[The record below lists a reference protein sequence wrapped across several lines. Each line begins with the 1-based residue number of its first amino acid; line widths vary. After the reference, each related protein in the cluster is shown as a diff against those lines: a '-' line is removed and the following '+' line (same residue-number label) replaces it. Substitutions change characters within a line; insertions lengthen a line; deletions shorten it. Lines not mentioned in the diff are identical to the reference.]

1 MIDIL
6 LAVYN
11 GENYLAEQIE
21 SILSQT
27 ESDWRLIIN
36 DDCSSDHSRD
46 IARVYSEMYP
56 GRIVSCQNEAPSGSA
71 QANFV
76 GMLSLAESDYVM
88 FCDHDDVWKPD
99 KIRLTLAAMHKME
112 QRFGEV
118 PLLVHSDLEVVDRD
132 LNPLHESFIAY
143 QGLDPRCR
151 TLNRLLVQNNVTGCT
166 MMINRPLLELVRDV
180 PASSM
185 LMHDWWIAL
194 TAAAFGQIGFIER
207 PLICYRQHGDNQ
219 LGAVNNRSLIG
230 AARIVANRA
239 RTKKRVSVTYTQAA
253 AFRAYYEDRLPAE
266 ALSCLD
272 IYLTIPSRSKVGRIR
287 TLVKHRYLK
296 QNFLTAVG
304 QLIYC

>member
-27 ESDWRLIIN
+27 EHNWRLIIR
-36 DDCSSDHSRD
+36 DDCSTDHSRD

-56 GRIVSCQNEAPSGSA
+56 GRILSYKNDVPSGFA
-71 QANFV
+71 QANFA
-76 GMLSLAESDYVM
+76 GLLSLAESDYVM
-88 FCDHDDVWKPD
+88 FCDHDDVWRPEKV
-99 KIRLTLAAMHKME
+99 KLTLSAMHQME
-112 QRFGEV
+112 QRYGDV
-118 PLLVHSDLEVVDRD
+118 PLLVHSDLEVVDRN
-132 LNPLHESFIAY
+132 LQTLHASFMAY
-143 QGLDPRCR
+143 QGLDPKCR
-151 TLNRLLVQNNVTGCT
+151 SLNRLLVQNNITGCT
-166 MMINRPLLELVRDV
+166 MMINRPLLDLVRDV

-194 TAAAFGQIGFIER
+194 AAAAFGHIGYIER
-207 PLICYRQHGDNQ
+207 PLIRYRQHGDNQ
-219 LGAVNNRSLIG
+219 LGAVNNRSLRG
-230 AARIVANRA
+230 AARIVMNRA
-239 RTKKRVSVTYTQAA
+239 KTKKRVSVTYTQAA
-253 AFRAYYEDRLPAE
+253 KFRAYYEDSLPAD
-266 ALSCLD
+266 ARACLD
-272 IYLTIPSRSKVGRIR
+272 TYLLIPSRSKLGRIW